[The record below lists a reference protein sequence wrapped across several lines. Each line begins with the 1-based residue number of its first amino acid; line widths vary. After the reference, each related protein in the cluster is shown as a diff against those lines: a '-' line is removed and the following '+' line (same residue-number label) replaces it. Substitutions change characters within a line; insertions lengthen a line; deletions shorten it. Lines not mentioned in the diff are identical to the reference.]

1 MIRAL
6 RYASALAALPFLAGV
21 SAGSAGEVYDYGE
34 YLAGECTS
42 CHRLDGTD
50 VGIPAIVTWPE
61 AKFVAALQGYRRGER
76 NNAIMQ
82 NVARSLG
89 DEEIAALARF
99 FNRQGTKEGKP

>member
-1 MIRAL
+1 MNRVL
-6 RYASALAALPFLAGV
+6 RHAFLLAVPLFLAWI

-34 YLAGECTS
+34 YLAAECTS
-42 CHRLDGTD
+42 CHQLDGTD

-61 AKFVAALQGYRRGER
+61 AKFVAALQGYRRGAR
-76 NNAIMQ
+76 DNAIMQ

-99 FNRQGTKEGKP
+99 FNRQGTEEAKP